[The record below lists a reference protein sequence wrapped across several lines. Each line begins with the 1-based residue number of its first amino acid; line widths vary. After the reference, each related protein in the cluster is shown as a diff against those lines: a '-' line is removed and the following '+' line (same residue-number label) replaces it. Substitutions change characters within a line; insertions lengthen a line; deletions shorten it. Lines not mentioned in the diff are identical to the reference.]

1 VRGMNLTY
9 VTLRTDD
16 GVLNI
21 PNSGML
27 AAAVGPWK
35 KVAVTPGSEASA
47 QSDKPSAEGSKS
59 TGRR

>member
-1 VRGMNLTY
+1 